1 MTRGT
6 ACKGPIERLA
16 RLRAQ
21 QQRSRAKRK
30 ASGALAAYQR
40 RYRST
45 RPGLSTPY
53 VRAWRA
59 KKAQNL

>member
-1 MTRGT
+1 MKRGT
-6 ACKGPIERLA
+6 ACTGPIDRLA

-45 RPGLSTPY
+45 RPGLSTRY
-53 VRAWRA
+53 VRAHRA
-59 KKAQNL
+59 KKAQEI